1 MPQGLVW
8 SLDKPM
14 LSIITINK
22 DNRQGLQKTIAS
34 LAHLKDRP
42 YQWICIDSVSTDG
55 SVELANQFKAAG
67 DVVISEKDS
76 GIYNAMNKGIAQ
88 AKGDFVLF
96 LNSGDTLAPS
106 ITSLDFLTSIAG
118 QDLALFG
125 FEIRGQQ
132 RPPRTNAWR
141 CWSMPTSHQAI
152 LYSKTLLERHPF
164 DESYRFA
171 ADFEHYL
178 RINRSA
184 LKITH
189 YQRALIVN
197 EPYGSDAHLPVLLGE
212 YRHALIKNGYPKA
225 WAHFVYWFKT
235 YYLKWALRKA
245 GSENS

>member
-1 MPQGLVW
+1 
-8 SLDKPM
+8 M

-22 DNRQGLQKTIAS
+22 NNLQGLHKTITS
-34 LAHLKDRP
+34 LGHLKNRS

-76 GIYNAMNKGIAQ
+76 GIYNAMNKGISQ
-88 AKGDFVLF
+88 ANGDFVLF
-96 LNSGDTLAPS
+96 LNSGDTLAPN
-106 ITSLDFLTSIAG
+106 ITSLDFLANLAG
-118 QDLALFG
+118 QDLILFG
-125 FEIRGQQ
+125 FEIRGQH

-152 LYSKTLLERHPF
+152 LYSKALLERHPF
-164 DESYRFA
+164 EESYRFA

-178 RINRSA
+178 RINRVK
-184 LKITH
+184 LNITH
-189 YQRALIVN
+189 DQRALIVN

-212 YRHALIKNGYPKA
+212 YRHALIKNGYPKT

-245 GSENS
+245 GNENS